1 MLVGGTVVGKQIEH
15 AVSEELFAGR
25 PATTARLRIA
35 YARLFNS
42 TPWAKVSREYGMSP
56 RETQVSVLMCKGFC
70 GPEIAGHL
78 GITAGTVKVHLR
90 TIYHKMSVTCRER
103 AIVKLLLG
111 ICVVVGESELT
122 DSQSSKEIYR

>member
-1 MLVGGTVVGKQIEH
+1 VGKEIEH

-42 TPWAKVSREYGMSP
+42 TPWAKVSREYGMTP
-56 RETQVSVLMCKGFC
+56 RETQVALLMCKGFS
-70 GPEIAGHL
+70 GAEIATHL
-78 GITAGTVKVHLR
+78 GITPGTKAVHVR
-90 TIYHKMSVTCRER
+90 HIYSRLSVTCRER

-122 DSQSSKEIYR
+122 DSQSSKECLSCADYQSY